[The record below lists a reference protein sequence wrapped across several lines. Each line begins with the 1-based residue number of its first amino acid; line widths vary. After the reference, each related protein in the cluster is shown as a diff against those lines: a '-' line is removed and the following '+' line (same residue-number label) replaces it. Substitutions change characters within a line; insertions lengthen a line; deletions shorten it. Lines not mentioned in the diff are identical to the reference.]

1 MEITANKAFLK
12 AFRYIFIYAMSIIGG
27 GIIALTLF
35 RGGGEINLLRI
46 FYTFL
51 IAFSASSLI
60 GFLIAYFGVKEA
72 IKAGEVANQNMFKEN
87 GKLSLNFFRKQS

>member
-1 MEITANKAFLK
+1 MEMSANKVFLK
-12 AFRYIFIYAMSIIGG
+12 AFRYIFIYAMCIIGG

-35 RGGGEINLLRI
+35 RGGGEINFLRI
-46 FYTFL
+46 FYTL
-51 IAFSASSLI
+51 LTAFAASSLI

-72 IKAGEVANQNMFKEN
+72 IKAGEVADQNMFKEN

>member
-46 FYTFL
+46 FYTPRRAL
-51 IAFSASSLI
+51 EVSSNLR
-60 GFLIAYFGVKEA
+60 F
-72 IKAGEVANQNMFKEN
+72 
-87 GKLSLNFFRKQS
+87 